1 MLGPGAASS
10 LSPFLSRCRQD
21 AQPRSRCSRRERRT
35 SQCTHWLCQPSQSLP
50 AGTAEGSQLF
60 PHTHPP
66 GSSMLK
72 CHDLHRA
79 RGCHIRSCG
88 LSDLSP
94 SNTAAPWLL
103 SDKCGS
109 LGLTKMNV
117 LVYRSQQSTV
127 LGEPVD
133 LDRKQGIHQIGSP
146 TFPLSHRLQ
155 GQESQV
161 LTTCQE

>member
-10 LSPFLSRCRQD
+10 PSLPVQVSAGCTTQKQVQQEGS
-21 AQPRSRCSRRERRT
+21 T
-35 SQCTHWLCQPSQSLP
+35 SQCTHWVCQPSQSLP
-50 AGTAEGSQLF
+50 AGTVEGSQFF
-60 PHTHPP
+60 PHMHPP

-94 SNTAAPWLL
+94 SNTAAPWFL

-117 LVYRSQQSTV
+117 LVYRSQLSTV
-127 LGEPVD
+127 LGEPMD
-133 LDRKQGIHQIGSP
+133 LDQKQGTHRVGSP
-146 TFPLSHRLQ
+146 TFPLSHRLR
-155 GQESQV
+155 GQESQG